1 MTLLQAALDYLKRR
15 GIEWPAKPITF
26 AYQLIKREKDMQSK
40 DKGEKPAKKSKAA
53 ARGPVGHWPNLMAP
67 PTFEQAMDGLKAAY
81 DALTGGDKLEGAYG
95 AEIAVMF
102 GTAQIPHDEH
112 NPVFAVR
119 DVTATDEDHARQVLE
134 GALAMHGQAGG
145 DTASRDVAVLPWGTI
160 ISVLLPLLLKWL
172 SNRAPANA

>member
-1 MTLLQAALDYLKRR
+1 MTLLQDAIAWLRQR
-15 GIEWPAKPITF
+15 GFELPAKPITF
-26 AYQLIKREKDMQSK
+26 AYQLIKREKQMASK
-40 DKGEKPAKKSKAA
+40 DKGPKAA
-53 ARGPVGHWPNLMAP
+53 KSEARGPVGHWPNLMAP

-119 DVTATDEDHARQVLE
+119 DAATDEDHARQVLE
-134 GALAMHGQAGG
+134 GVLATHGQG
-145 DTASRDVAVLPWGTI
+145 DAATRDVAVLPWGTI
-160 ISVLLPLLLKWL
+160 VGILLPLLLKWL
-172 SNRAPANA
+172 SNRTPVNA